1 MTGDGADGCRRSWHD
16 PVVTARV
23 GPIDRQVVELA
34 ERIGKP
40 AALVA
45 VVVDDEERAGRVVRA
60 EDGTLALDPAR
71 LSPELRET
79 LRRLDVSD

>member
-1 MTGDGADGCRRSWHD
+1 VGA
-16 PVVTARV
+16 
-23 GPIDRQVVELA
+23 IDHQVVELA

-60 EDGTLALDPAR
+60 EDGTLALDPTRLRPVAR
-71 LSPELRET
+71 AA
-79 LRRLDVSD
+79 

>member
-1 MTGDGADGCRRSWHD
+1 
-16 PVVTARV
+16 VTVRV
-23 GPIDRQVVELA
+23 GSRIDLAVVELA

-45 VVVDDEERAGRVVRA
+45 VVLDDEERAGRVVRA

-71 LSPELRET
+71 LSPKLAEA
-79 LRRLDVSD
+79 LRRLELPD